1 MPQAGK
7 TPSWRDSLRNGTM
20 ARPHIHF
27 GAGEFRGLPRIL
39 AEHDVHNILL
49 VSGANACKASGVEA
63 LLGSHSGGL
72 QIHRFADFSSNPA
85 IDQVEAAVR
94 IVREKRCDAV
104 VAIGGGTAIDIGK
117 AAAALA
123 LQERAAL
130 DCLREPRPLP
140 SRQCLL
146 VAAPT
151 TAGTGSEVTSFSVI
165 YVEGRKHSLDDQ
177 ALLPDH
183 AIVDPELSVGLP
195 PRTAASA
202 ALDAISQAIE
212 SLWSVRSTD
221 ASRDH
226 ARKAAEIGLQ
236 HIKEFCR
243 HPQME
248 NRTAMAQAALLAGQ
262 AINVTRTTAPHAVSY
277 ALTTLFDIPH
287 GHSCALTLPA
297 FLVYNA
303 QVSDSDVLDSRG
315 VPWVRQRIKE
325 VLELLHAD
333 SAEEGRTQLL
343 RVVEETGLESRLSS
357 LGLEV
362 TDIQRILN
370 FGFDWNRA
378 GNNPRRLT
386 EAGLREV
393 LNLAF

>member
-1 MPQAGK
+1 
-7 TPSWRDSLRNGTM
+7 M

-27 GAGEFRGLPRIL
+27 GAGEFRGLPQIL
-39 AEHDVHNILL
+39 TEHGAHNILL
-49 VSGANACKASGVEA
+49 VSGDSAHKASHVEDVLA
-63 LLGSHSGGL
+63 PLAGSL
-72 QIHRFADFSSNPA
+72 QIHRFADFSSNPT
-85 IDQVEAAVR
+85 IEQVEAAVR
-94 IVREKRCDAV
+94 VVREKRCDAV

-123 LQERAAL
+123 MQERSAL
-130 DCLREPRPLP
+130 DGLREPQPLP
-140 SRQCLL
+140 PRQCLL

-183 AIVDPELSVGLP
+183 AIIDPELSVGLP
-195 PRTAASA
+195 SRTAASA

-221 ASRDH
+221 ASRVH
-226 ARKAAEIGLQ
+226 AREAVEIGLK

-243 HPQME
+243 HPGLE
-248 NRTAMAQAALLAGQ
+248 SRTAMARAAMLAGQ

-277 ALTTLFDIPH
+277 ALTTLFNIPH

-297 FLVYNA
+297 FLLYNA
-303 QVSDSDVLDSRG
+303 QVSEADVLDPRG
-315 VPWVRQRIKE
+315 VEWVRQRIKD
-325 VLELLHAD
+325 VLELLHVS
-333 SAEEGRTQLL
+333 SAEEGRAQLL
-343 RVVEETGLESRLSS
+343 RVVEDTGLESSLSS
-357 LGLEV
+357 LGLGAADVE
-362 TDIQRILN
+362 RILN

-378 GNNPRRLT
+378 SNNPRRLT
-386 EAGLREV
+386 EAVLREV
-393 LNLAF
+393 LTLAF

>member
-1 MPQAGK
+1 
-7 TPSWRDSLRNGTM
+7 M
-20 ARPHIHF
+20 ARPQIHF
-27 GAGEFRGLPRIL
+27 GAGEFCKLPRIL
-39 AEHDVHNILL
+39 SEHGIRNLLL
-49 VSGANACKASGVEA
+49 VSGDSARKASGVEK
-63 LLGSHSGGL
+63 LLAPLAGSL
-72 QIHRFADFSSNPA
+72 QVHRFSDFSSNPT
-85 IDQVEAAVR
+85 IEQVEAAVR
-94 IVREKRCDAV
+94 TVREQRCDAV
-104 VAIGGGTAIDIGK
+104 VALGGGTAIDIGK

-123 LQERAAL
+123 AQQRAAL

-165 YVEGRKHSLDDQ
+165 YIEGRKYSLDDQ

-202 ALDAISQAIE
+202 ALDAISQGIE
-212 SLWSVRSTD
+212 SLWSVRSTEG
-221 ASRDH
+221 SRAH
-226 ARKAAEIGLQ
+226 AREAVEGGLK

-243 HPQME
+243 QPGPAS
-248 NRTAMAQAALLAGQ
+248 RTAMARAAMLAGQ

-277 ALTTLFDIPH
+277 ALTTLFNIPH

-297 FLVYNA
+297 FLLYNA
-303 QVSDSDVLDSRG
+303 QVSESDLLDPRG
-315 VPWVRQRIKE
+315 VEWVRQRIQE
-325 VLELLHAD
+325 VLDLLHAG
-333 SAEEGRTQLL
+333 SAEEGRAQLL
-343 RVVEETGLESRLSS
+343 RVVEDAGLESSLSG
-357 LGLEV
+357 LGLGEP
-362 TDIQRILN
+362 DIQRILN

-393 LNLAF
+393 LRLAF